1 MHLALLISLMLAA
14 VFSSIIFLSFACV
27 RMFRRWRI
35 PLCYSCC
42 DLDDLELG
50 RVADGPETETEQEK
64 EKNKGTAVWRF
75 GWAEIESLTGKF
87 AAAAVIGEGGSSTV
101 YLARLGDASLGALKL
116 HRPSERL
123 YRAFRQELDVLLR
136 LRHPHIVRL
145 LGYCDDRGSCLCP
158 PPISSSSLSFSR
170 RFQQEGVLVFEYVP
184 NGSLHEKLHGGG
196 GEVLP
201 WARRMTIAYQVA
213 QALDY
218 LHEGCDPQVV
228 HGDVKAAN
236 VLLDGRLQAKLCD
249 FGSARVGFSA
259 AVAPPRS
266 ADAMVV
272 GSPGYVDPYY
282 LRSGMVSKKND
293 VYSFGVL
300 LLELVTGAEAFD
312 SERERQRLTAEVG
325 PVLRDPEGR
334 AAEAVDARL
343 GSKYDA
349 GEAKAAAAVAAMCVG
364 DNPGLRPSMAEVVRM
379 LRDAASSSI
388 AAVASKSDGKSD
400 MS

>member
-1 MHLALLISLMLAA
+1 MHLALLISLVLAA

-64 EKNKGTAVWRF
+64 EKEKGTAVWRF

-145 LGYCDDRGSCLCP
+145 LGYCDDREE
-158 PPISSSSLSFSR
+158 
-170 RFQQEGVLVFEYVP
+170 EGVLVFEYVP